1 MSEYAKYF
9 DGNNKCMSFLVHNK
23 KILKAYSAI
32 WVPEDNVCCARLS
45 VISLNY
51 VVRVGEKYYSQTF
64 LEECKYAVKN
74 AINEETYIM
83 KKQTYI
89 NLMINLVN
97 LMKKIM
103 QIKTAYNFYILAY

>member
-23 KILKAYSAI
+23 KLLKAYNAI
-32 WVPEDNVCCARLS
+32 RVPEDNVCCACLS

-74 AINEETYIM
+74 AINEELNIH
-83 KKQTYI
+83 K
-89 NLMINLVN
+89 
-97 LMKKIM
+97 
-103 QIKTAYNFYILAY
+103 FDD